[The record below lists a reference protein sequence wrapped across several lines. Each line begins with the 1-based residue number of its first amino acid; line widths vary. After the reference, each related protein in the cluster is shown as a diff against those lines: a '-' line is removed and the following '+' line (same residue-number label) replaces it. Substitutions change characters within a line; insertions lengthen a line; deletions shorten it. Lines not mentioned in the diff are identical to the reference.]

1 MAIIILDVGLAGTHA
16 QALLEEFAKVKSN
29 LPLFLQ
35 LVRALRVFRS
45 EDTYHANFSG
55 STHRFHKSVHRHVG
69 MLMPGVVVCLVSNTL
84 ASFVS
89 SLAVSEIKHLF
100 HR

>member
-1 MAIIILDVGLAGTHA
+1 MAIIILDIGLAGTHA
-16 QALLEEFAKVKSN
+16 QALFEEFAKVKSN

-35 LVRALRVFRS
+35 LVRALWVFRS
-45 EDTYHANFSG
+45 EDPDHTNFSR
-55 STHRFHKSVHRHVG
+55 STYRFHKSVHRHVG
-69 MLMPGVVVCLVSNTL
+69 MFMPVVVVCLVSNTL

-89 SLAVSEIKHLF
+89 ALTVSEIKYLV